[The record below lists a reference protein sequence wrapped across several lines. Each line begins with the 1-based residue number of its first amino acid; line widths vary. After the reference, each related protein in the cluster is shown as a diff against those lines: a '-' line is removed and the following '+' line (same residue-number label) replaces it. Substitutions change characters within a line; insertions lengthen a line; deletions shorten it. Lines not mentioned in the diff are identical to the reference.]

1 VKCSKEHEKYKR
13 IIWLKGGVDNFS
25 AKGSVV
31 RSLLLLVKE
40 ISAQEEKEGYQDISD
55 SRKQFLSLS
64 AREW

>member
-1 VKCSKEHEKYKR
+1 
-13 IIWLKGGVDNFS
+13 LKGGVDNFS
-25 AKGSVV
+25 AKRSVV